1 MCASD
6 DDPPAATT
14 MRWPLRHTPDP
25 PDCTDQCYIIHHFH
39 SNMFPSQIKRF
50 TDTRE
55 YYHQANLLFLL
66 PSSLTLYFFLFHF
79 QDNVVQSLFVNYN
92 IINVTS
98 HFQSLSVL
106 HQTRSDLTMLVQ
118 LQNLHCKL
126 THHGFSSVS
135 QKKRQRNT
143 HTGVIFSNLTAT
155 EKLCLAPNT
164 DSDVFWTLIE
174 TSSDVFVVHVL
185 TCAKWI

>member
-1 MCASD
+1 
-6 DDPPAATT
+6 
-14 MRWPLRHTPDP
+14 
-25 PDCTDQCYIIHHFH
+25 
-39 SNMFPSQIKRF
+39 MFPSQIKRF

-55 YYHQANLLFLL
+55 YYHSANLLFLL
-66 PSSLTLYFFLFHF
+66 PSSL
-79 QDNVVQSLFVNYN
+79 SLSDFIFPLVSFSRQRCAESVVNYN

-164 DSDVFWTLIE
+164 DSDVF
-174 TSSDVFVVHVL
+174 
-185 TCAKWI
+185 

>member
-1 MCASD
+1 
-6 DDPPAATT
+6 
-14 MRWPLRHTPDP
+14 
-25 PDCTDQCYIIHHFH
+25 
-39 SNMFPSQIKRF
+39 MFPSQIKRF

-55 YYHQANLLFLL
+55 YYHSANLLFLL
-66 PSSLTLYFFLFHF
+66 PSSL
-79 QDNVVQSLFVNYN
+79 SLSDFVSFSRQRCAESVVNYN

-155 EKLCLAPNT
+155 EKLCLAPNK
-164 DSDVFWTLIE
+164 DSDVF
-174 TSSDVFVVHVL
+174 
-185 TCAKWI
+185 